1 MSHPFIDQ
9 KVVILFNAAA
19 TEADSVLVGQ
29 LKASGLRD
37 VYYVTACYAVDSS
50 ALASSRLTPDNVIAL
65 GEVCLERGSVALM
78 RADTSGAHAQL
89 AALARDKD
97 KDRMSGTV
105 PRSPAAVRRFE
116 EVAGKQP

>member
-1 MSHPFIDQ
+1 MPHPFIDQ

-37 VYYVTACYAVDSS
+37 VYYVTGCYAVDST
-50 ALASSRLTPDNVIAL
+50 ALASGGLTPDAVSAM

-78 RADTSGAHAQL
+78 RADSSGFHAKL
-89 AALARDKD
+89 ASLARVKD
-97 KDRMSGTV
+97 TVSATV
-105 PRSPAAVRRFE
+105 PRRSAAVRRLE
-116 EVAGKQP
+116 EALGKQP

>member
-9 KVVILFNAAA
+9 KVIILSNAAA

-37 VYYVTACYAVDSS
+37 VYYLTACYAVDSS
-50 ALASSRLTPDNVIAL
+50 ALEPSRLTPDKVIAMD
-65 GEVCLERGSVALM
+65 EVCIERGSVALM
-78 RADTSGAHAQL
+78 LADSRGFHAKL
-89 AALARDKD
+89 AALARVKD

-105 PRSPAAVRRFE
+105 PRSPAAVRRLE
-116 EVAGKQP
+116 EAVGK